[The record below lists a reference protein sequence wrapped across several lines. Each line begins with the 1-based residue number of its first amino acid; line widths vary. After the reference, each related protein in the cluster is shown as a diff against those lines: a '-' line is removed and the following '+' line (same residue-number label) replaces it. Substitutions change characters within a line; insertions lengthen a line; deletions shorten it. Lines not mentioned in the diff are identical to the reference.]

1 MAVVPGRKFFWHPGR
16 CALWWESSSK
26 LCSGIG
32 SWLSGMRRTLRR
44 GAEVIHRK
52 EGKRMSHHSS
62 LSLLGMG
69 AGRGERL
76 QQVAATELG
85 TRLGAEEG
93 R

>member
-1 MAVVPGRKFFWHPGR
+1 
-16 CALWWESSSK
+16 
-26 LCSGIG
+26 
-32 SWLSGMRRTLRR
+32 MRRTLRR

-52 EGKRMSHHSS
+52 EGKRMSHHSP